1 MKSGGCFNWE
11 FAGRFFVSMA
21 DVNLLLSIQSI
32 SAMFVDVQKKWNR
45 YNITSVFFFYQQQK
59 SIDYLKKIFQ
69 KKKNKKF
76 EYLSSTLNICVLFH
90 QARLLM
96 FQRLKSSLED

>member
-32 SAMFVDVQKKWNR
+32 SAKFVDVQKKWNR
-45 YNITSVFFFYQQQK
+45 YNITSVFYQQQK
-59 SIDYLKKIFQ
+59 STDYLKQIFQ
-69 KKKNKKF
+69 KKKNRKF
-76 EYLSSTLNICVLFH
+76 ENLSSILNICILFH

-96 FQRLKSSLED
+96 FQRLESSLED

>member
-32 SAMFVDVQKKWNR
+32 SAKSVDVQKKWNR
-45 YNITSVFFFYQQQK
+45 YNITSFSYQQQK

-69 KKKNKKF
+69 KKKK
-76 EYLSSTLNICVLFH
+76 
-90 QARLLM
+90 
-96 FQRLKSSLED
+96 